1 MKRYIR
7 ASAGVSGNY
16 IGGKLYDIVDKYGYF
31 DDSDE
36 AEAVHTKRAEDMDQ
50 YILNFADWYIFTN
63 PKYDNFALV
72 HIDDYA
78 IRDLWDC
85 LAIKDG
91 VDLIAYP
98 DHLEAVGYYS
108 GNEDIVKLYPIN
120 ANKASELSKIIND
133 ADFSESIVIDNE
145 IAQEAWNGA
154 SAEDVLKSWR

>member
-7 ASAGVSGNY
+7 ASASASGEY
-16 IGGKLYDIVDKYGYF
+16 IGGKLYDVVDKYGYF

-63 PKYDNFALV
+63 PKYDNFELIQ
-72 HIDDYA
+72 IDDYA
-78 IRDLWDC
+78 ISNLWEG

-91 VDLIAYP
+91 ADLIAYP
-98 DHLEAVGYYS
+98 DHLEAVGYYN

-120 ANKASELSKIIND
+120 VNKAIELSKIIED
-133 ADFSESIVIDNE
+133 ADFQESTVIENE
-145 IAQEAWNGA
+145 IAQYAWGGA
-154 SAEDVLKSWR
+154 SAEDILRSWA